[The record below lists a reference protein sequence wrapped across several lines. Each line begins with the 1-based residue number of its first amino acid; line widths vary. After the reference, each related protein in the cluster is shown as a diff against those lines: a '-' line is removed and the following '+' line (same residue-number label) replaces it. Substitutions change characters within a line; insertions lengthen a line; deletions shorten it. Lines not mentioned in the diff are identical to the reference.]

1 MAKLEFNHRTLPQG
15 YQLGDYVIEDLL
27 GQGGFGIA
35 YLAKDMHLHNHVV
48 IKEYFPNDIVSR
60 DGQTVAPFG
69 TTGQDDFERGMQRFV
84 EEGRALARFNHPAV
98 VRILKYF
105 QQNNTAYLVMEFIDG
120 EPLDQYLKRKGT
132 LTPEV
137 VEHLASEL
145 LDGLAVVH
153 QHGLIHRDIKPA
165 NIMLRPGGKPVL
177 IDFGAAKDALAE
189 KSHSVMVTSGYG
201 ALEQYSSKSQLTPA
215 TDLYALGGTLY
226 KCLTGKTP
234 EEATARVI
242 DDEHI
247 PLRQLRIAKDCSP
260 GLVELI
266 DQCME
271 IKQVDRPQDAKEAK
285 AFLVSIYSKNQ
296 NTNHQSSNLEQT
308 ESLDFPVSQNI
319 HESSNNQREW
329 EIALQYYPNL
339 KNIELRLAL
348 FSDELAIHFRNELL
362 DKKNFKQASQVAEKL
377 ENMFLQNKFGKQSKL
392 VQLARYLYLS
402 KKQQVISELTQ
413 TLSTLGED
421 VDYELVCK
429 NLISKHMLNESDVYQ
444 EPIYFDDPI
453 KNDLADAN
461 SWGGDRE
468 LTSFVRW
475 LLRNEY
481 YFAVKKLRDVNN
493 QYGGGLSAQNKIEKI
508 KREFCNPRF
517 QGGSLQKILSGEE
530 DFGAED
536 SSMPTFLWAFI
547 SLTILLFIYFEIT

>member
-35 YLAKDMHLHNHVV
+35 YLAKDIHLHNHVV
-48 IKEYFPNDIVSR
+48 IKEYFPTELVTR
-60 DGQTVAPFG
+60 DGQTVSPFG

-120 EPLDQYLKRKGT
+120 EALDQYLKRKGT

-189 KSHSVMVTSGYG
+189 KSHSVVVTAGYG

-226 KCLTGKTP
+226 KCLTAQTP
-234 EEATARVI
+234 EEATSRVI

-247 PLRQLRIAKDCSP
+247 PISQLPIAKQCSP

-271 IKQVDRPQDAKEAK
+271 IKQKDRPAHAKDAMLILDKASYQKNITHKDYSVLEAMIEMAGEDGVITQKETDFILKKAKQLQFQPDEVQSLIQKIAKQNNWKIETDATQGQPMQSPLQTKLIAKRYIDNQDGTVTDKKTNLIWMRCSLGQAWNGHTCVDQPNVYDWQEA
-285 AFLVSIYSKNQ
+285 LDIS
-296 NTNHQSSNLEQT
+296 EQT
-308 ESLDFPVSQNI
+308 TYAGSRDWRVPTIE
-319 HESSNNQREW
+319 
-329 EIALQYYPNL
+329 
-339 KNIELRLAL
+339 ELRSIVEANNNPAICSEA
-348 FSDELAIHFRNELL
+348 FPNTHPGFYWSASPYANYSSYAWGVGFHDGSDYYNYRLNGSHVR
-362 DKKNFKQASQVAEKL
+362 
-377 ENMFLQNKFGKQSKL
+377 L
-392 VQLARYLYLS
+392 VR
-402 KKQQVISELTQ
+402 
-413 TLSTLGED
+413 
-421 VDYELVCK
+421 
-429 NLISKHMLNESDVYQ
+429 
-444 EPIYFDDPI
+444 
-453 KNDLADAN
+453 
-461 SWGGDRE
+461 
-468 LTSFVRW
+468 
-475 LLRNEY
+475 
-481 YFAVKKLRDVNN
+481 
-493 QYGGGLSAQNKIEKI
+493 
-508 KREFCNPRF
+508 
-517 QGGSLQKILSGEE
+517 SGQ
-530 DFGAED
+530 
-536 SSMPTFLWAFI
+536 
-547 SLTILLFIYFEIT
+547 